1 MDFGENPMD
10 FDIRKFEEYRENNRL
25 EVKKAEGGLPV
36 NMWDTYSSFAN
47 SYGGV
52 ILLGVGERQ
61 DGSFYTT
68 GLKNEQKKQAEKTS
82 RKSKQKKQAEKASR
96 KNKRKRKDPGK

>member
-1 MDFGENPMD
+1 M
-10 FDIRKFEEYRENNRL
+10 
-25 EVKKAEGGLPV
+25 

-52 ILLGVGERQ
+52 ILLGMGERQ

-68 GLKNEQKKQAEKTS
+68 GLKNEQKLIKNFWNTIND
-82 RKSKQKKQAEKASR
+82 SKKVSKIF
-96 KNKRKRKDPGK
+96 